1 MTSTSP
7 GRLRRGFDKHWYAYA
22 MVIPT
27 VLVLGVLVLFPLVQ
41 GVYQSFTDL
50 NEANQ
55 KSEICTK
62 VLGGAETCKP
72 NPNQA
77 EFVGIDNYVNVLTG
91 EVGHFWLQFVNTLVW
106 TLACVTFHYGI
117 GLGLAVMLN
126 RRLKG
131 RSLYRVLLIVP
142 WAVPAFI
149 SAFAWRF
156 LFDQRFGLINAS
168 LKAVGLDPVAW
179 FDHRWTSLFTAIVT
193 NIWLGVPFMM
203 VAMLG
208 GLQSI
213 PSDLYEAAEMDGT
226 TPWQRFRHVTL
237 PGLRPVSSTVI
248 LLGTIWTFNMFPII
262 FFVTRGQPAGQ
273 TEILVTGAFRAAFEG
288 IRNYSLAATYGVLIL
303 SMLDRVRHRLQADPQ
318 VARERCSDG
327 VARLR
332 DRSPST
338 PRALPRQAPP
348 ATSPGPGGPQPR
360 RVDRAARHA
369 RLRDV
374 HRAVPGRLG
383 AAELVQAGV
392 RDPQQ
397 RDHACSR
404 TRRSRTTSTSC
415 SRRAS
420 RTGSSTRWSSPPSR
434 WSSASRCPPVRA
446 TR

>member
-1 MTSTSP
+1 MPDTRMT
-7 GRLRRGFDKHWYAYA
+7 RLKQGFDKHWYAYA

-41 GVYQSFTDL
+41 GVYQSFTNL
-50 NEANQ
+50 NESNQ
-55 KSEICTK
+55 RAEICTK
-62 VLGGAETCKP
+62 VLGGAETCRP

-77 EFVGIDNYVNVLTG
+77 EFVGLDNYVSVLSG
-91 EVGHFWLQFVNTLVW
+91 EVGDFWLQFGNTIVW
-106 TLACVTFHYGI
+106 TVSCVVFHYGL

-126 RRLKG
+126 RRLSG
-131 RSLYRVLLIVP
+131 RSIYRVLLIVP

-168 LKAVGLDPVAW
+168 LEAIGLDPVAW
-179 FDHRWTSLFTAIVT
+179 FDQRWTSLFTAIVT

-203 VAMLG
+203 VALLG

-213 PSDLYEAAEMDGT
+213 PQDLYEAAEMDGT

-303 SMLDRVRHRLQADPQ
+303 SMLV
-318 VARERCSDG
+318 VF
-327 VARLR
+327 
-332 DRSPST
+332 
-338 PRALPRQAPP
+338 
-348 ATSPGPGGPQPR
+348 ATVYR
-360 RVDRAARHA
+360 RILKTQGDYF
-369 RLRDV
+369 
-374 HRAVPGRLG
+374 
-383 AAELVQAGV
+383 
-392 RDPQQ
+392 
-397 RDHACSR
+397 
-404 TRRSRTTSTSC
+404 
-415 SRRAS
+415 
-420 RTGSSTRWSSPPSR
+420 
-434 WSSASRCPPVRA
+434 
-446 TR
+446 